1 MIARLRSPAQLMPF
15 ATAGELV
22 RSKRRALAS
31 ISSGVTAV
39 GALRVMQRENIG
51 FLPVLDEGRLV
62 GVVSERDIARG
73 AMLEQHVFVRE
84 LMTTR
89 AIHTVAPDADVNV
102 CLALMHR
109 ARIRHL
115 PVVSGATILGVVSVR
130 DLMGSLVERHERLLH
145 RLEQERVTLL
155 FPYSSSY

>member
-1 MIARLRSPAQLMPF
+1 MIARLRTPGQLMPF
-15 ATAGELV
+15 ATAGELLQAIGRPLV
-22 RSKRRALAS
+22 CV
-31 ISSGVTAV
+31 SSGGTAV
-39 GALRVMQRENIG
+39 GALQVMQRENIG
-51 FLPVLDEGRLV
+51 FLPVIDDGVLV
-62 GVVSERDIARG
+62 GVISERDIARG

-89 AIHTVAPDADVNV
+89 IIHTVAPEADVND
-102 CLALMHR
+102 CLAVMHR
-109 ARIRHL
+109 EGIRHL

-130 DLMGSLVERHERLLH
+130 DLMGSLVGRHERLLQ